1 MSNQVEDFNNQHTLQ
16 QFDGELNQLH
26 ALKLTMA
33 QLVLNQLELAM
44 LALDE
49 GDIDIAKKVID
60 QDQKVDDLEL
70 QIDAEVL
77 EILARQAPV
86 AGDLR
91 TVISTS
97 KIASEL
103 EQMAGEI
110 VDFAKLIIVLYDPKS
125 SDPNPRLLIDIVK
138 IGNLVTLMLNNLLYL
153 LEHKDAH
160 IAYSLIK
167 YDRDCEKELQEGI
180 KHQLTIVVQDA
191 RLISRA
197 IDIMHILKALERCGE
212 FCRNIAEHM
221 IFMIEGKYVRHSD
234 VI

>member
-49 GDIDIAKKVID
+49 GDIDLAKKVID